1 MSWNNLDWILPL
13 FYSWLQVDTNEC
25 TWRKI
30 DSIISE
36 DKLEIKILMYIN
48 LNLLAIFIWKKI
60 VIVNQYCF

>member
-1 MSWNNLDWILPL
+1 MNVHEEN
-13 FYSWLQVDTNEC
+13 
-25 TWRKI
+25 
-30 DSIISE
+30 SE

>member
-30 DSIISE
+30 DSIFSE

>member
-1 MSWNNLDWILPL
+1 MSLNNLDWILPL
-13 FYSWLQVDTNEC
+13 FYSWLQVDTNEW

-30 DSIISE
+30 DSIFSE

-48 LNLLAIFIWKKI
+48 LNLFAIFIWKKI